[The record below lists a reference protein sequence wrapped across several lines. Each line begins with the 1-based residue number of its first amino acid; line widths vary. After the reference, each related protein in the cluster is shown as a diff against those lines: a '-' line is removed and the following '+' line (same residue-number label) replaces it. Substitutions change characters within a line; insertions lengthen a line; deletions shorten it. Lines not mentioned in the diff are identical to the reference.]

1 MAVPFGIGELIEDV
15 EDNELFD
22 VFVVLIE
29 ALTNWATGVPKIA
42 GDGGI
47 LLFWLDG
54 KSVGDSSPSLR

>member
-29 ALTNWATGVPKIA
+29 ALTN
-42 GDGGI
+42 
-47 LLFWLDG
+47 
-54 KSVGDSSPSLR
+54 